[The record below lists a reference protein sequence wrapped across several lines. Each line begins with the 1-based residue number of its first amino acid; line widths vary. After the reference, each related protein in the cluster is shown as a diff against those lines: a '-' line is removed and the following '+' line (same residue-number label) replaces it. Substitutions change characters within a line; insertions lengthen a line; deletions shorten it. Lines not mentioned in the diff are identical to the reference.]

1 MNPKIYSILK
11 DFGLS
16 EKEIQIYF
24 ILVENGEQNAY
35 FISKITGIHRSTT
48 YDVLD
53 KLIEKGFVNKI
64 TKDKKTLFF
73 AVNLDETIS
82 KFKVKE
88 LLLSSLA
95 PELEK
100 IKKKETSNVN
110 IIKTPESQK
119 QFSYNLFN
127 KIIKGDIKE
136 LLILSGGSMNPNETK
151 SSDLFIERLLKEL
164 NKQKNKIKYRGIWNE
179 KFKKTSLIKLFNN
192 IGENKFL
199 DKLPT
204 QATTI
209 IFEDS
214 LVYMFTLSDEP
225 QVIEIQNKLIAEE
238 NKAYFDYLWKIAKK

>member
-1 MNPKIYSILK
+1 MNSKITSILRE
-11 DFGLS
+11 FGLF
-16 EKEIQIYF
+16 EKEIQIYSV
-24 ILVENGEQNAY
+24 LVENGEQNAY
-35 FISKITGIHRSTT
+35 FLSKITGIHRSTT
-48 YDVLD
+48 YDVLE

-73 AVNLDETIS
+73 VVNLDETIS

-100 IKKKETSNVN
+100 IKKKEISNVN
-110 IIKTPESQK
+110 IIKTLESQK

-127 KIIKGDIKE
+127 KIINGDIKE
-136 LLILSGGSMNPNETK
+136 LSIISGGSMNPEETK

-164 NKQKNKIKYRGIWNE
+164 DKGKNKIQYMGIWNE
-179 KFKKTSLIKLFNN
+179 SFRKNTLIKLFRN

-199 DKLPT
+199 EKLPT

-214 LVYMFTLSDEP
+214 LVYMFTLSGEP
-225 QVIEIQNKLIAEE
+225 QVIEIQNKLIAKE
-238 NKAYFDYLWKIAKK
+238 NKAYFNYLWEIAKK